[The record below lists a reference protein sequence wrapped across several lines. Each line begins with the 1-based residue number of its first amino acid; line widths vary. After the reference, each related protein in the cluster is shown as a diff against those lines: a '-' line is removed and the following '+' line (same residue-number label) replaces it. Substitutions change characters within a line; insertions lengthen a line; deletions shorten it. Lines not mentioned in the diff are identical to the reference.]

1 MSRLAS
7 RRRDVLAGTPEEHRG
22 YRLRSVVVRLT
33 QGTFDRLNA
42 QMLRQ
47 DLCAAAVLR
56 QAISWGLD
64 KMERGDA
71 A

>member
-7 RRRDVLAGTPEEHRG
+7 RRRDMLAGTPEEHRKM
-22 YRLRSVVVRLT
+22 RCVAVRLT
-33 QGTFDRLNA
+33 QDTFDRVNA

-64 KMERGDA
+64 IMEKRGLGE
-71 A
+71 